1 MALFPPIF
9 YHTPRSAHLTH
20 QVRSDRSEKAIEA
33 AIETLKQTGKPIS
46 KAAVARI
53 VGLRREHISRR
64 YGHCFPSKEIM
75 VKKRRVQ
82 PVSGQFVLSAPDG
95 RWEENEKGELAFK
108 HTHTVYFESS
118 VGVGKAKY
126 WADDIEKAQV
136 FTNMDEAVA
145 MLLEV
150 NRAHSPVSIQSLQE
164 VPESFLNLAVSF
176 CEWSRLEE
184 L

>member
-1 MALFPPIF
+1 M
-9 YHTPRSAHLTH
+9 
-20 QVRSDRSEKAIEA
+20 
-33 AIETLKQTGKPIS
+33 
-46 KAAVARI
+46 
-53 VGLRREHISRR
+53 
-64 YGHCFPSKEIM
+64 
-75 VKKRRVQ
+75 KKRRVQ

-164 VPESFLNLAVSF
+164 VPDIKVIPHPKLKRDYTGRTIRTVRTLKNGWGEIPSGSIGVIRHQSPKGSSIEFDLCSCCTVKPTISGVTMDDIEFLQ
-176 CEWSRLEE
+176 
-184 L
+184 